1 MAIRN
6 ILKASEHNEFLRK
19 KSKIVN
25 DVKSIYDLLDD
36 LWETLHHANGAGL
49 AAPQVGILKR
59 VAVVEIDGLK
69 LELINP
75 VIIEKSD
82 EQVIQTEGC
91 LSFPNQWG
99 KVARPKMVIVET
111 LDRQGNTKTIT
122 ATDWQARAICH
133 EVEHLDGI
141 LYVDN
146 VLEEE

>member
-1 MAIRN
+1 MARRN

-75 VIIEKSD
+75 IIIEKSD

-99 KVARPKMVIVET
+99 KVARPKMVKVET
-111 LDRQGNTKTIT
+111 LDRQGNKKTIT

>member
-6 ILKASEHNEFLRK
+6 ILKASENNEFLRK
-19 KSKIVN
+19 KSKEVN
-25 DVKSIYDLLDD
+25 DVKSVIDLLDD
-36 LWETLHHANGAGL
+36 LWDTLHRANGAGL

-59 VAVVEIDGLK
+59 VAVIEIDGLK

-75 VIIEKSD
+75 IIIEKSD

-99 KVARPKMVIVET
+99 KVARPKMVKVET
-111 LDRQGNTKTIT
+111 LDRQGNKSIIT

-133 EVEHLDGI
+133 EIDHLDGI

>member
-6 ILKASEHNEFLRK
+6 ILKASENNEFLRK
-19 KSKIVN
+19 KSKEVN
-25 DVKSIYDLLDD
+25 DVKSVIDLLDD
-36 LWETLHHANGAGL
+36 LWDTLHRANGAGL

-75 VIIEKSD
+75 VILEKSN

-99 KVARPKMVIVET
+99 KVARPKTIKVET
-111 LDRQGNTKTIT
+111 LDRQGNKSIIT

-133 EVEHLDGI
+133 EVDHLDGI

-146 VLEEE
+146 ALEEE